1 MRAGAGLKLS
11 SVKRGIAL
19 ETSSTEARMD
29 PQFRVIN
36 MAGAAVSTVQGKID
50 VALSQFAQMYRN
62 NAYVAEFIFPR
73 VEVQKQSDFY
83 WLFGRE
89 NQALRENTL
98 RAPGSAAERIQ
109 QTLSKTKYFAPDHA
123 LARLITDEERG
134 NFMAG
139 DLEQW
144 ATQTIMDKLLLD
156 EEINVA
162 TLAANT
168 ANYAGTN
175 SVTLAGTSQWSD
187 LGNSTPI
194 SDVETAKSQIRQ
206 IGQEANVMIISDPV
220 YQKLRVHPAIIQ
232 RLVYTKGGQVT
243 LQDLA
248 AIFGIE
254 RVQLAS
260 AIQIDNNGNVSFVW
274 GKHVVLAYAQPN
286 PTPMDVSFGKT
297 FVWTQ
302 APGTVGGFVTE
313 IARETPA
320 SKKADELATHFYYGQ
335 QVTSNV
341 SGYLIKNAVA

>member
-1 MRAGAGLKLS
+1 MKELYAPNRQI
-11 SVKRGIAL
+11 V
-19 ETSSTEARMD
+19 
-29 PQFRVIN
+29 N
-36 MAGAAVSTVQGKID
+36 MAGAEVSVVQGKID
-50 VALSQFAQMYRN
+50 VALSQFAQLYRN
-62 NAYVAEFIFPR
+62 NTLVAEQLFPR
-73 VEVQKQSDFY
+73 VEVIRQSDFF

-98 RAPGSAAERIQ
+98 RAPGSPAERIQ
-109 QTLSKTKYFAPDHA
+109 QTLSKTKYFANDHA
-123 LARLITDEERG
+123 LARVIPDEERG

-144 ATQTIMDKLLLD
+144 ATQAIMDKLMLD
-156 EEINVA
+156 EEVNVA
-162 TLAANT
+162 ALATNT

-220 YQKLRVHPAIIQ
+220 YQKLRVHPAILQ
-232 RLVYTKGGQVT
+232 RMIYTKNSGGGAGGAGQVT

-248 AIFGIE
+248 AIFGVE
-254 RVQLAS
+254 KVMLAS
-260 AIQIDNNGNVSFVW
+260 AIQIDNAGNVSYVW
-274 GKHVVLAYAQPN
+274 GKHVVLAYCQMN
-286 PTPMDVSFGKT
+286 STPMDVSFGKT

-320 SKKADELATHFYYGQ
+320 SKKSDELATHFYYGQ
-335 QVTSNV
+335 QVTSNI